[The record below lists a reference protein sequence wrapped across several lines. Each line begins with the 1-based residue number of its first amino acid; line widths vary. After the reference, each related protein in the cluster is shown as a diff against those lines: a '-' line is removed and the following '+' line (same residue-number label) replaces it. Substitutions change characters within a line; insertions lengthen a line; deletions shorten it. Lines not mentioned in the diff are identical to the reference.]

1 MRHPS
6 RNFSTLEW
14 SRSTQEYESNRGVN
28 SFWVGSLNSYYLGQ
42 HFDGAYNK
50 QNKYNNALKPS
61 NVLSKY
67 HFYRTDTNWSII
79 FVFFN
84 TKYKPKLDLAS
95 INWIF
100 PGSNFLGLCI
110 LEIPNWIFPSP
121 VGGCI
126 SSVST
131 CYNNIKLFDLLC
143 QK

>member
-1 MRHPS
+1 M
-6 RNFSTLEW
+6 
-14 SRSTQEYESNRGVN
+14 
-28 SFWVGSLNSYYLGQ
+28 VGSLNSYYLGQ

-67 HFYRTDTNWSII
+67 HFYRTDTNKSII
-79 FVFFN
+79 CVFQA
-84 TKYKPKLDLAS
+84 KYKPKLDLAS

-121 VGGCI
+121 VVVCI

-131 CYNNIKLFDLLC
+131 CYNNIKLYDLLW
-143 QK
+143 QNNWIIPFPIIWLKLLNEMTADIPRNLIPAYD